1 MEDRV
6 GSGEAEVAAQHTGP
20 REAAP
25 PAVAASTLA
34 VAAFSARLRDQLDLD
49 TLSSELLGVVDRT
62 VQLAGVSL
70 WLRPRP
76 DPVRDGT
83 VTMPERWGG
92 TTAPEEVP

>member
-25 PAVAASTLA
+25 PAVAWLVWSFLGAT
-34 VAAFSARLRDQLDLD
+34 VAILL
-49 TLSSELLGVVDRT
+49 TGTGILLGVEQGRLVT
-62 VQLAGVSL
+62 GLPAGVSL

-83 VTMPERWGG
+83 VTMPERWDG